1 MTKIYAAFGGAQTLP
16 GAVAA
21 GVTEA
26 PNLGSACRALVV
38 SLIASAVTLAS
49 SCSAAIASTTLTSST
64 ARLDEKGDARI
75 VLQADGLDANPLQD
89 QDLLNTERQ
98 TIRAQVTGAN
108 LVAPT
113 TPARSCEQLMLQIT
127 QVSLAAWVIDGILRD
142 SRNIARNFCFEI
154 VTAVAA
160 NE

>member
-1 MTKIYAAFGGAQTLP
+1 MTKIYAAFGGARTLP

-38 SLIASAVTLAS
+38 SFIASAVAS
-49 SCSAAIASTTLTSST
+49 ALSCSAAIAASTLTGST

-75 VLQADGLDANPLQD
+75 VLQADGLDANQLQD
-89 QDLLNTERQ
+89 QDLLKIVRQ

-108 LVAPT
+108 LVVPT
-113 TPARSCEQLMLQIT
+113 TPAYSYEQLE
-127 QVSLAAWVIDGILRD
+127 ILR
-142 SRNIARNFCFEI
+142 R
-154 VTAVAA
+154 
-160 NE
+160 